1 MKLYQTCLN
10 LKKAVTIGSNDL
22 SDDGFDYLGQNTK
35 YYLASKEGSW
45 CRNMPD

>member
-1 MKLYQTCLN
+1 MTE

-35 YYLASKEGSW
+35 YYLASKEGSGAENA
-45 CRNMPD
+45 RLKLIN